1 MQDKESPP
9 KEGLKNLTSL
19 EKLEIFCNVPIWCRF
34 PKGWVASHLSLR
46 AKMPERNWWDW
57 ARFLTSQKFSISLG
71 FGLNYCSTT
80 YMLIYAP
87 LDVFFF
93 NCLNQTFLFLN
104 FIHLLQYWCF
114 GQFICN
120 SLNKILEAQ
129 HELLNGSLAKKGR
142 LPKIAHILKCS
153 GNLLPSVQYHKSI
166 WNAFFIFWV
175 LVFTAHF
182 LVNPLPS
189 FCFLNFGLWK

>member
-1 MQDKESPP
+1 MRLGK
-9 KEGLKNLTSL
+9 
-19 EKLEIFCNVPIWCRF
+19 I
-34 PKGWVASHLSLR
+34 SHLPKIFNKPWVWIKLL
-46 AKMPERNWWDW
+46 
-57 ARFLTSQKFSISLG
+57 F
-71 FGLNYCSTT
+71 NYLYAYLCSSGCF
-80 YMLIYAP
+80 
-87 LDVFFF
+87 FFF

-175 LVFTAHF
+175 LAFTAHF

>member
-34 PKGWVASHLSLR
+34 PKRWVASHLSLR

-57 ARFLTSQKFSISLG
+57 AKFLTSQKFSISLG

-93 NCLNQTFLFLN
+93 QLSKSDIFVFEFHSSSSILMFWT
-104 FIHLLQYWCF
+104 IYLQF
-114 GQFICN
+114 
-120 SLNKILEAQ
+120 
-129 HELLNGSLAKKGR
+129 
-142 LPKIAHILKCS
+142 PK
-153 GNLLPSVQYHKSI
+153 Q
-166 WNAFFIFWV
+166 
-175 LVFTAHF
+175 
-182 LVNPLPS
+182 
-189 FCFLNFGLWK
+189 NFGSTTRITEWESSEKGKVAQNCSYSQMFR